1 MKYLLQF
8 YKKILRLNVNNY
20 KAGIIKYWKNWAEK
34 EWKKNERN
42 WEKRSQ
48 QDKNYRNYLV
58 QPRLRKVISW
68 LSKIIK
74 KQKKLKVIDIG
85 CGDGYTT
92 KCFIEILKRSKIDF
106 NITCLDISH
115 KLLNDAK
122 FNLKNY
128 KEYIDGFIQAD
139 ITSDKFRLNKKYD
152 LIFSSFLMQ
161 DLGDIYNFSKNIK
174 SISSKNALHI
184 HVALDP
190 TFVDLMKK
198 KGALKLIENKEFIYE
213 NLYIWRY
220 ISLYP
225 IAEVDKETF
234 YLPNFQRYIGDY
246 INVFKHFGLVALRVI
261 HNKPKEKEKKI
272 FLQKNIPPFFP
283 YTNNLYFPEI
293 LDYPS
298 NFIIVL
304 ENHEV

>member
-1 MKYLLQF
+1 MH
-8 YKKILRLNVNNY
+8 NTY
-20 KAGIIKYWKNWAEK
+20 KAEIIKYWRNWAEN
-34 EWKKNERN
+34 EWKKNEKN

-48 QDKNYRNYLV
+48 QDKNYRDYLV
-58 QPRLRKVISW
+58 QPRLKKVISW
-68 LSKIIK
+68 LSKIIE
-74 KQKKLKVIDIG
+74 KQKKIKIIDVG

-92 KCFIEILKRSKIDF
+92 KCFIEILKRNKIDF
-106 NITCLDISH
+106 GIACLDISQ

-122 FNLKNY
+122 NNLKSYN
-128 KEYIDGFIQAD
+128 EYIDEFIQAD
-139 ITSDKFRLNKKYD
+139 ITSDEFKLNKKYD

-174 SISSKNALHI
+174 SISSKNAFHI

-190 TFVDLMKK
+190 TFVDLMKR
-198 KGALKLIENKEFIYE
+198 KGALNLIENKEFIY
-213 NLYIWRY
+213 NGIYIWRY

-246 INVFKHFGLVALRVI
+246 INVFKHFNLITLKVI

-272 FLQKNIPPFFP
+272 LLEKKISPFFP
-283 YTNNLYFPEI
+283 YTNNVYFPEI

-298 NFIIVL
+298 SFIIVL
-304 ENHEV
+304 KNPEV